1 MAQPTLHQLAAS
13 FILGYHGCDKPV
25 GERILKGTP
34 FKQSN
39 NDYDWLGP
47 GIYFWEANPLRGLDF
62 AREAKKRRTLD
73 IKNPFVIGAVIS
85 LGLCLDLTT
94 AAGIEQVRAAH
105 KSLAEIA
112 VAAGR
117 TLPKNAP
124 DGLLRRLDCVVIQMF
139 HTIRSYHDDQPI
151 DSVKASS
158 SKACRY
164 TRVRVSTKRLTSRSR
179 SGTPIALRACSASL
193 QSSFVPSSH
202 NKAGTTVFGGRGF
215 KSFPRNHQN
224 QWP

>member
-1 MAQPTLHQLAAS
+1 MHQLAAS

-124 DGLLRRLDCVVIQMF
+124 DGLLRRLDCAVIQML

-151 DSVKASS
+151 DSVKGIFIEGLPIYEGSGFHEKTHIQIAVRNPDCI
-158 SKACRY
+158 KGVF
-164 TRVRVSTKRLTSRSR
+164 RVPPVQLRSVK
-179 SGTPIALRACSASL
+179 P
-193 QSSFVPSSH
+193 
-202 NKAGTTVFGGRGF
+202 
-215 KSFPRNHQN
+215 
-224 QWP
+224 